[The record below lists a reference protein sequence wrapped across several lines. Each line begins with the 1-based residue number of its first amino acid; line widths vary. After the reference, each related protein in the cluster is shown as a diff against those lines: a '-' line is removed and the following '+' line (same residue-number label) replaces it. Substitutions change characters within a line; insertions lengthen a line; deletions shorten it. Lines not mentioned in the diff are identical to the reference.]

1 MSSRMEASKIKQQ
14 CAMLR
19 RAESSREMMSGAN
32 WASLEFALEDLKER
46 DAATLHLESEESS
59 WLNTQALP
67 SVPFPQSSTH
77 SSNPSSNPSSS
88 MEHEGSGDYCSQVES
103 ASYSTTSSSDHNGSG
118 FTDGADD
125 SSLSILRD
133 ENVRAILKKV
143 KVNEAVLNRAIESLG
158 GGEKGLKSLMGYI
171 IMWVKEQKGCKSS
184 SSPAESGLDQSQQ
197 QQNSM
202 PFNFTLGVSAAAPST
217 AAYGAVTTS
226 GQKFTPAGPVFEPM
240 LHQRND
246 RFQQFGG
253 LAEMPISADTTVGG
267 AQEMHHLHRL
277 KSADSMGTPGGGAQ
291 QELHHLHRFKSR
303 RLMMVEDASEAMYH
317 QPTSTFMGVGGSLP
331 MTTAAMAMMPG
342 QHYPFPKPEMGGI
355 PGPALPMGPIMPQ
368 MKCEDGGMQQQLYC
382 NMQSGLGLAYAC
394 GTNCGG
400 NVVDNSPAATT
411 RAARRNRMARQ
422 RQSMSHHAR
431 TSSSANATATSGCAG
446 SAQEMGG
453 MRKTGSSQRG
463 AQIAGGVNAERKV
476 CNVDFL

>member
-1 MSSRMEASKIKQQ
+1 MSSRMEATKIKQQ
-14 CAMLR
+14 CEMLR

-118 FTDGADD
+118 VTDGADD

-133 ENVRAILKKV
+133 GNVRAILKKV
-143 KVNEAVLNRAIESLG
+143 KVNEAVLNRAIETLG

-184 SSPAESGLDQSQQ
+184 SSPTGGSLDQSQQ
-197 QQNSM
+197 QHNSL
-202 PFNFTLGVSAAAPST
+202 PFDFATGVASA
-217 AAYGAVTTS
+217 AAYGAVAS
-226 GQKFTPAGPVFEPM
+226 GQRLTPAGPVFEPM

-246 RFQQFGG
+246 RFHPFGG
-253 LAEMPISADTTVGG
+253 IAEMPISSNSTLGG
-267 AQEMHHLHRL
+267 AQKMHHLHRL
-277 KSADSMGTPGGGAQ
+277 KSADSMGTPGGAQ

-303 RLMMVEDASEAMYH
+303 RLMMVEDASEAIYH
-317 QPTSTFMGVGGSLP
+317 QPTTTFMGIGGSMP
-331 MTTAAMAMMPG
+331 MTTAVAMMPG
-342 QHYPFPKPEMGGI
+342 QQYPFPKSEMGGT
-355 PGPALPMGPIMPQ
+355 PGPVLAMGPMMPQ

-382 NMQSGLGLAYAC
+382 NMQAGLGLAYAC
-394 GTNCGG
+394 GTNGGG
-400 NVVDNSPAATT
+400 NLVDNSPAATT

-431 TSSSANATATSGCAG
+431 TSSSANATVTSGCGG
-446 SAQEMGG
+446 STQVGLQEMRG
-453 MRKTGSSQRG
+453 MRKTGSSQLG
-463 AQIAGGVNAERKV
+463 GQIAGGVNAERKV
-476 CNVDFL
+476 CNVDLL

>member
-1 MSSRMEASKIKQQ
+1 MSSRMEATKIKQQ
-14 CAMLR
+14 CEMLR
-19 RAESSREMMSGAN
+19 RAESTREMMSGAN

-133 ENVRAILKKV
+133 GNVRAILKKV
-143 KVNEAVLNRAIESLG
+143 KVNEAVLNRAIETLG

-184 SSPAESGLDQSQQ
+184 SLPTGSSSDQSQQ

-202 PFNFTLGVSAAAPST
+202 PFDFAKGVAA
-217 AAYGAVTTS
+217 AAYGAVTS
-226 GQKFTPAGPVFEPM
+226 GQRLTPAGPVFEPM
-240 LHQRND
+240 PHQRND
-246 RFQQFGG
+246 RFHPFGG
-253 LAEMPISADTTVGG
+253 LAEMPISANTTLGR

-277 KSADSMGTPGGGAQ
+277 KSADSMGTPGGAQ

-303 RLMMVEDASEAMYH
+303 RLMMVEDASEAIYH
-317 QPTSTFMGVGGSLP
+317 QPTTTFMGIGGSMP
-331 MTTAAMAMMPG
+331 MTTAVAMMPG
-342 QHYPFPKPEMGGI
+342 QQYPFPKSEMGGT
-355 PGPALPMGPIMPQ
+355 PGPALSMGPMMPQ

-382 NMQSGLGLAYAC
+382 NMQAGLGLAYAC
-394 GTNCGG
+394 GTNGGG
-400 NVVDNSPAATT
+400 NLVDNSPAATT

-431 TSSSANATATSGCAG
+431 ITSCANATATSGSGCGG
-446 SAQEMGG
+446 STQVGLQEMRG
-453 MRKTGSSQRG
+453 MRKTGSSQLG
-463 AQIAGGVNAERKV
+463 GQIAGGVNAERKV
-476 CNVDFL
+476 CNVDLL